1 MSILTSSGLLAL
13 GQVIDN
19 VLIRKGRSI
28 AGIIPQVV
36 IQEHH
41 RDELEITKHPVEQ
54 GAAITDHAFNQPS
67 TCTMRC
73 GWSNSGSLFL
83 LGTGVSDPDS
93 TYGMLLNLQASRQP
107 FDVLTGKRTYS
118 NMLIKALDVVTDAS
132 TENSLIVEIQLQQ
145 ILVAQTLTTT
155 LAPASDMAS
164 PEQTAP
170 SVNAGTKQ
178 AKSVPSSVLFQG
190 AQILGLGG

>member
-13 GQVIDN
+13 GQVIEN

-54 GAAITDHAFNQPS
+54 GAAITDHAFSQPS

-73 GWSNSGSLFL
+73 GWSNSGSLFS
-83 LGTGVSDPDS
+83 LGAGVSDPDS

-118 NMLIKALDVVTDAS
+118 NMLIKSLDVVTDAS

-145 ILVAQTLTTT
+145 ILIAQTLTTT
-155 LAPASDMAS
+155 LPPAANMAS

-178 AKSVPSSVLFQG
+178 PQAVPSSVLFQG